1 MAPMARRKSD
11 ETVETRGI
19 EGEREYGGYGTDSA
33 VERKREGIEGG
44 KKRRMV

>member
-19 EGEREYGGYGTDSA
+19 EGERERERGGHGTDSA
-33 VERKREGIEGG
+33 VERKREGGE
-44 KKRRMV
+44 KWRMV